1 MQRVIYC
8 PVNGDMDEAESLS
21 IQTQLP
27 ITIGKSKSMNDI
39 IFDEKSVQL
48 LFVPTTRT
56 CFFEKTV
63 KLNFIQ
69 CIYYTNDWITS
80 SKDDYCIMSNNSI
93 DQDKVFPII
102 SEEHHLRFLYRPQL
116 IGEYTFK
123 IYSKDICVLE
133 ESFQVV

>member
-8 PVNGDMDEAESLS
+8 PINGDMDEAESLS
-21 IQTQLP
+21 LQTQLP

-56 CFFEKTV
+56 CSFEETI

-69 CIYYTNDWITS
+69 CIYFTNDWITC
-80 SKDDYCIMSNNSI
+80 SKDDYCIMSNDSTN
-93 DQDKVFPII
+93 QDKVFPII

-116 IGEYTFK
+116 IGKHIFK

>member
-8 PVNGDMDEAESLS
+8 PVNGDMKQAESLS
-21 IQTQLP
+21 LQTQLP

-48 LFVPTTRT
+48 LFIPTIKT
-56 CFFEKTV
+56 CFFEETV

-69 CIYYTNDWITS
+69 CIYHTNDWVTF
-80 SKDDYCIMSNNSI
+80 SKDDYCIMSNDSTN
-93 DQDKVFPII
+93 QDTVFPII

-116 IGEYTFK
+116 IGKHIFK
-123 IYSKDICVLE
+123 IYSKNICVLE
-133 ESFQVV
+133 ESFQVI

>member
-8 PVNGDMDEAESLS
+8 PINGDMDEAEILS

-56 CFFEKTV
+56 CSFEETV

-69 CIYYTNDWITS
+69 CIYFTNDWITC
-80 SKDDYCIMSNNSI
+80 SKDD
-93 DQDKVFPII
+93 
-102 SEEHHLRFLYRPQL
+102 
-116 IGEYTFK
+116 
-123 IYSKDICVLE
+123 
-133 ESFQVV
+133 